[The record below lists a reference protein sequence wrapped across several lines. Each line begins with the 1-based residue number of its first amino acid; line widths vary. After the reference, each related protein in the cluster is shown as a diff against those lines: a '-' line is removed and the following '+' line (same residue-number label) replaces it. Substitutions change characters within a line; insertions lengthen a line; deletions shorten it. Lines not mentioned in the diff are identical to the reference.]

1 MFIDREE
8 ELNTLEK
15 LNNEDKAQLIIFY
28 GRRRVGK
35 TALLQEF
42 IKNKKNSIFFMSDIS
57 ENILSIFSRVVSEK
71 FRYTN
76 FDNWDDFFDFLFDI
90 SQNERFIVII
100 DEFQYLYTVLKAWP
114 TILQRKW
121 ERLKNSKILL
131 ILSGSLISSI
141 YRISLGYG
149 SALYGR
155 KTGEMEL
162 KPLKYYDSIKFF
174 DDNLKEKIESY
185 MILGGIPRYLE
196 EFTYDNF
203 DDNILNKILNK
214 NSFLYNEPLSIL
226 YEEFKDFSSYFSVL
240 HSIASGST
248 RFNEIS
254 DKSKIAQNK
263 LSKILMVL
271 ERSNIIKKEE
281 SLLKNSVK
289 NKSLYY
295 IKDNFFS
302 FWFNFIYPSR
312 SALELEDAPPVL
324 KKIKEQLHT
333 FYGKRFELLSRE
345 IIIQK
350 RRDFPFVISNMGYSW
365 GKLKSIVNGKN
376 TYEFDITFEDFNK
389 QNIAIF
395 EVKYKTLDYLE
406 AIKIIKEKM
415 DIYNNLNLNRKA
427 LFGIIAYKI
436 IGKEKIENFYAYD
449 YRDFNL

>member
-8 ELNTLEK
+8 ELSALEK
-15 LNNEDKAQLIIFY
+15 LNNENKAQLIIFY

-42 IKNKKNSIFFMSDIS
+42 IKNKKNSLFFMSDIS

-90 SQNERFIVII
+90 SQNERFIVVI

-121 ERLKNSKILL
+121 EKLKNSKILL

-141 YRISLGYG
+141 NKISLGYG

-155 KTGEMEL
+155 KTGEIEL

-174 DDNLKEKIESY
+174 NGKLKEKIEAY
-185 MILGGIPRYLE
+185 MILGGVPRYLE
-196 EFTYDNF
+196 EFTYDNI
-203 DDNILNKILNK
+203 DDNILDKILNK
-214 NSFLYNEPLSIL
+214 NSYLYNEPLNIL
-226 YEEFKDFSSYFSVL
+226 YEEFRDFSSYFSVL
-240 HSIASGST
+240 YSIASGST

-263 LSKILMVL
+263 LSKILMIL
-271 ERSNIIKKEE
+271 ERSGIIKKEE
-281 SLLKNSVK
+281 SLIKNSVK

-295 IKDNFFS
+295 IKDNYFS
-302 FWFNFIYPSR
+302 YWFNFIYPNR
-312 SALELEDAPPVL
+312 SALELEDTRPVL
-324 KKIKEQLHT
+324 KNIKEQEHT

-350 RRDFPFVISNMGYSW
+350 RMDFPFIISNIGYSW
-365 GKLKSIVNGKN
+365 GKLNNIVNGKN

-389 QNIAIF
+389 KNIAIF

-415 DIYNNLNLNRKA
+415 DIYNNLNLHRKA

-449 YRDFNL
+449 YRDLNL